1 MKKIILFLILSVV
14 SLNLFAISEKQKS
27 DLIFMYQEEKL
38 AHDTYMYFSKLYPLK
53 VFSNI
58 SKSEA
63 NHMDEIK
70 TLLVSYKI
78 STPNLKEG
86 QFLDKSLQDLYNKFI
101 KDGKKSQNEAV
112 KISLLIEDKDI
123 EDLKEKIKNSPDD
136 IKVIYTNLLKGSENH
151 KKAFSKW

>member
-1 MKKIILFLILSVV
+1 MKKIILFLMLSAI
-14 SLNLFAISEKQKS
+14 SLNLFAITEKQKL
-27 DLIFMYQEEKL
+27 DLLFMYQEEKL
-38 AHDTYMYFSKLYPLK
+38 AHDTYMYFSKLYPIK
-53 VFSNI
+53 VFTNI

-63 NHMDEIK
+63 NHMEEVK

-78 STPNLKEG
+78 SIPNLKDG

-101 KDGKKSQNEAV
+101 IDGKKSQNDAI

-123 EDLKEKIKNSPDD
+123 GDVKEKIKNSPDD
-136 IKVIYTNLLKGSENH
+136 IKLVYTNLLKGSENH